1 MKESAIRKAL
11 MHTENL
17 VEIRSNLIYII
28 YIKQNTDEKEKTN
41 KHAINGNHFFS
52 R

>member
-11 MHTENL
+11 MPTENL

-28 YIKQNTDEKEKTN
+28 YIKQSTDEKEKKTN
-41 KHAINGNHFFS
+41 MQLTGIIFS
-52 R
+52 H